1 MSLCRIALFLAVLIT
16 SSGNAFA
23 SCQDFLNDVD
33 TTSLGVSYKKDP
45 ETGRI
50 SALMMMGEANFL
62 SPKSSLVRKAKKKA
76 LMRAKAEFVRFMKE
90 DFAAADLVADLTT
103 SVESLS
109 LIHI

>member
-1 MSLCRIALFLAVLIT
+1 MMSLCRIALFLAVLIT

-50 SALMMMGEANFL
+50 SALMMMGQISITICA
-62 SPKSSLVRKAKKKA
+62 A
-76 LMRAKAEFVRFMKE
+76 LTEHSMSERADAWLFFTCH
-90 DFAAADLVADLTT
+90 A
-103 SVESLS
+103 SV
-109 LIHI
+109 